1 VCAPKIKGFETPFK
15 SDQLPA
21 KTKQNQP
28 QNNGAQ
34 SKSGIVPKIN
44 KKMKKKIGELEKNW
58 VSGYVG
64 EKRGNRGVWWP
75 VVGQKG
81 QWWCGGWLGS
91 NGWQWC
97 VVGLDFRE
105 CLEEE
110 NGRGVTGGVRRYR
123 TNGEDGGK

>member
-44 KKMKKKIGELEKNW
+44 KKMKKKWRIRKKLGFGICWGKKGK
-58 VSGYVG
+58 SGCMVADG
-64 EKRGNRGVWWP
+64 GAKRLVVVRW
-75 VVGQKG
+75 VVGK
-81 QWWCGGWLGS
+81 
-91 NGWQWC
+91 
-97 VVGLDFRE
+97 
-105 CLEEE
+105 
-110 NGRGVTGGVRRYR
+110 
-123 TNGEDGGK
+123 